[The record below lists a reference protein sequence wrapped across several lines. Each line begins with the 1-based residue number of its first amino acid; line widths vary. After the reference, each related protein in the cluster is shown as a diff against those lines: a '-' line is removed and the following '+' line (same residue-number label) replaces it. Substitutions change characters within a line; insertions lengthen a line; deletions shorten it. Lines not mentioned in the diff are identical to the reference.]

1 MKKKVLIGIVIVLVV
16 IGVIEIAVTMSNR
29 PKTDKNKTQTAETTK
44 DVYTFADGDKKA
56 VLGEEFNKDAF
67 GKEEN
72 YSEIAS
78 CAFEGLDRTYTYT
91 DYEITTFP
99 DGDKERVFSVYFL
112 NENIQTQEGVK
123 ITDSFDKMKEVYGE
137 PTNQQGNQYVY
148 TKGKTNMEFIVEEDV
163 ITSIQYSYT
172 AEN

>member
-29 PKTDKNKTQTAETTK
+29 PKTDKNKAQTAETTK

-112 NENIQTQEGVK
+112 NENVQTQEGVK